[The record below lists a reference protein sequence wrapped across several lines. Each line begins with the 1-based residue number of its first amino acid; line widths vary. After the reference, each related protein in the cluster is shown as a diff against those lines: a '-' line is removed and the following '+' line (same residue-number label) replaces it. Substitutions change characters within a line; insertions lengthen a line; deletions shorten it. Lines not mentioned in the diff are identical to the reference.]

1 MGDCHG
7 CPAATLTLPPPKT
20 RRHIVAIVGPPNSG
34 KSTLF
39 NRLTGL
45 RQKVANFPGVTVEH
59 RMGRAKLDDRE
70 VFVVDLPG
78 VYSLNP
84 RTEDERVT
92 HDVLSG
98 AMKDMPK
105 PDAVLLILDS
115 TNLSRHLVLAAPV
128 LSLGLP
134 TLVILNMADDLGAR
148 GGEIDPAEL
157 AMQLG
162 SPVALVSAA
171 KGAGVDKVFQ
181 FLAGTTR
188 AAAQQKPLM
197 ELPVIQ
203 DIPKCR
209 AWAANAGSKAKY
221 HAPAPPLWTRRSGC
235 GVSASGRWTAGI
247 PAGGDRRIRNHF
259 RGRQTDH
266 GLATGNDSEIRSLG
280 RGRCCPTTRSRSLV
294 VDGVW
299 SGVGSVVQFLPQILF
314 LFLFIGILEDSG
326 YLARAAL
333 IADRTMSRF
342 GLQGKSF
349 IPLLSA
355 YACAVPAI
363 MATRTIENKRDRIAT
378 ILIAPFMTCSARLP
392 VYTLVIAAFIP
403 DHFQVAALLGLYVI
417 GFLAA
422 IGTARLLKST
432 ILKSTRSGF
441 MLEMPP
447 YRWPTV
453 RSLAL
458 RLVDRSKVFLH
469 RAGTVILVVAVVI
482 WVLGHL
488 PIVRRKAS
496 GDRAQP
502 GGKIGHAVEPAIK
515 PLGFNWKIGIGLI
528 TSLAAREVIVA
539 RSARFMGWKAAPR
552 NPTNLQQRLASGP
565 DAGRGCGAAGFLR
578 VRDAVHVDHRGSAA
592 GNRRLEMASGAVRL
606 HDGVRVH
613 SGVSGE
619 SHRHVFCLT
628 HRRRFTLLGSEVE
641 SVRKPQKIAPRLR
654 VCETSA
660 STASLKNHLNFA
672 EVSPFG
678 DGFSFS
684 SVGRRPMETSFDRG
698 SVPALPNISKL
709 NEPRQQERWMSLFTQ
724 TLAHAARQV
733 SANRTGA
740 LEDQPQ
746 GHLILPGRR
755 AEGDGRADGS
765 EG

>member
-1 MGDCHG
+1 MGDCHN
-7 CPAATLTLPPPKT
+7 CPVATLPPPRAIPT

-59 RMGRAKLDDRE
+59 RMGKAKLDASRE

-92 HDVLSG
+92 HDVLCG
-98 AMKDMPK
+98 NMKDLPK

-134 TLVILNMADDLGAR
+134 TLVILNMADDLDR
-148 GGEIDPAEL
+148 GGGGIDSSEL

-171 KGAGVDKVFQ
+171 KGLGVDKVFQ
-181 FLAGTTR
+181 FLAGTTQG
-188 AAAQQKPLM
+188 AAQQKPLM
-197 ELPVIQ
+197 QLPVIQ

-209 AWAANAGSKAKY
+209 AWATNLGTNAKY
-221 HAPAPPLWTRRSGC
+221 HAPAPPLWTRRLDSIFLHPVAGPTIFVLVVVAVFKSIFSWADPLMNGIDTFTGWSGHLI
-235 GVSASGRWTAGI
+235 GTLI
-247 PAGGDRRIRNHF
+247 
-259 RGRQTDH
+259 
-266 GLATGNDSEIRSLG
+266 GNDVL
-280 RGRCCPTTRSRSLV
+280 RSLV
-294 VDGVW
+294 VEGIW
-299 SGVGSVVQFLPQILF
+299 KGVGSVIKFLPQILF

-363 MATRTIENKRDRIAT
+363 MATRTIESKRDRIAT

-392 VYTLVIAAFIP
+392 IYILVIAAFIP
-403 DHFQVAALLGLYVI
+403 HQSWYQVIALLGLYVL

-422 IGTARLLKST
+422 ILTARLLKST
-432 ILKSTRSGF
+432 VLRTKRSSF

-458 RLVDRSKVFLH
+458 RLVDRSKVFLR
-469 RAGTVILVVAVVI
+469 RAGTVILAVAIVV
-482 WVLGHL
+482 WVLCYL
-488 PIVRRKAS
+488 PYSHEQWAQKETLSAYLKATPNAPDAPKVRATLADLQTS
-496 GDRAQP
+496 QVEHSFAGSV
-502 GGKIGHAVEPAIK
+502 GHAIEPAIR
-515 PLGFNWKIGIGLI
+515 PLGFNWKVGIGLL
-528 TSLAAREVIVA
+528 TSLAAREVIVGTLA
-539 RSARFMGWKAAPR
+539 TIYGMEEGTDEHSSDLQHALRTDLTPGGAVALLVFFAFAMQCMSTIAVVRRETGGWGWPAAQFAYM
-552 NPTNLQQRLASGP
+552 T
-565 DAGRGCGAAGFLR
+565 GAAYLFAFITNK
-578 VRDAVHVDHRGSAA
+578 AV
-592 GNRRLEMASGAVRL
+592 
-606 HDGVRVH
+606 
-613 SGVSGE
+613 
-619 SHRHVFCLT
+619 
-628 HRRRFTLLGSEVE
+628 
-641 SVRKPQKIAPRLR
+641 
-654 VCETSA
+654 
-660 STASLKNHLNFA
+660 TAWF
-672 EVSPFG
+672 
-678 DGFSFS
+678 
-684 SVGRRPMETSFDRG
+684 
-698 SVPALPNISKL
+698 
-709 NEPRQQERWMSLFTQ
+709 
-724 TLAHAARQV
+724 
-733 SANRTGA
+733 
-740 LEDQPQ
+740 
-746 GHLILPGRR
+746 
-755 AEGDGRADGS
+755 
-765 EG
+765 